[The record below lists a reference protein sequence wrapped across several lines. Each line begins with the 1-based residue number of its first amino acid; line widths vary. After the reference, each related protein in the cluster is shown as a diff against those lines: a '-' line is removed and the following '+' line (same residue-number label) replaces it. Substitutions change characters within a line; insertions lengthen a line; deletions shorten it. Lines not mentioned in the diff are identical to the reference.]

1 MTAHGISDSASQRSS
16 ETGSGVSDE
25 VQMEFSEQ
33 AASLLCELAYRTQRD
48 VGQVISDALSVYDWV
63 EKQHE
68 MGLNVVGTNESGQ
81 AVNKIRL
88 PENKQL
94 PDTQQRIGVDP
105 VLSKKPKFLARFLRK
120 AAS

>member
-1 MTAHGISDSASQRSS
+1 MTAYGINDSASQKSS
-16 ETGSGVSDE
+16 EVGSNVSDE

-33 AASLLCELAYRTQRD
+33 AATLLCELAYRTQQD

-81 AVNKIRL
+81 AVNKIRF

-94 PDTQQRIGVDP
+94 PNTQQSIGADP
-105 VLSKKPKFLARFLRK
+105 TPSKKPRIFARFLRK